1 MRAVV
6 QRVKNAT
13 VAVDGETVSKI
24 DMGLLVLLG
33 ISTEDTEKDMDYI
46 AEKCVNLRIFEDSEA
61 VMNLSVKDVAG
72 EILVVSQ
79 FTLYGDAR
87 KGRRPSYI
95 RAASPD
101 TARDLF
107 ERCVFLFCKKYEKIQ
122 IGKFQAEMQVSL
134 INDGPVT
141 ILLDSK
147 KEF

>member
-6 QRVKNAT
+6 QRVKNAS
-13 VAVDGETVSKI
+13 VCAGGEIIGQIGT
-24 DMGLLVLLG
+24 GLLILLG
-33 ISTEDTEKDMDYI
+33 ISTEDSDRDMEYI
-46 AEKCVNLRIFEDSEA
+46 AEKCVNLRVFEDEED
-61 VMNLSVKDVAG
+61 VMNLSVKDIGG

-95 RAASPD
+95 KAASPD
-101 TARDLF
+101 MARDLF
-107 ERCVFLFCKKYEKIQ
+107 KKCVFLFRQKYEKIQ

-147 KEF
+147 REF